1 MVLTLLALLALAAP
15 ALAGEQ
21 TLTYDL
27 VLAGQSVG
35 TRTLTIRHLP
45 EEPGVSGASRLLE
58 SWTELEATVAG
69 RTVRFTG
76 RASIRA
82 TETRLSYTSIFEQ
95 DGTRVQVQ
103 GRQASDGSWLLT
115 RREKGSTQE
124 ITYRRSEVDLS
135 TFHLLDPSLH
145 RQAIESSSTDV
156 LIAETGVVVNGPA
169 RDLGDDTVKLGD
181 LDIPVRRW
189 SWDPTAG
196 GMEVAWTQE
205 GLPVQYRLQFLGQSL
220 TATARELPPSD
231 WGSVEVQTFQS
242 TSGGSVLEEEL

>member
-1 MVLTLLALLALAAP
+1 MTLLALLAFAVP

-21 TLTYDL
+21 VLTYDL
-27 VLAGQSVG
+27 VLAGQPVG

-82 TETRLSYTSIFEQ
+82 TEARLSYTSTFDQ

-103 GRQASDGSWLLT
+103 GRQDRDGAWQLT
-115 RREKGSTQE
+115 RQEKGSTQE

-135 TFHLLDPSLH
+135 TFHMLDPSLH
-145 RQAIESSSTDV
+145 REAVESASLDV
-156 LIAETGVVVNGPA
+156 LIAETGVVVSGPA
-169 RDLGDDTVKLGD
+169 RDLGEDTVKLGD
-181 LDIPVRRW
+181 LDVPVRRW
-189 SWDPTAG
+189 AWDPTAG
-196 GMEVAWTQE
+196 GMEVAWTQD
-205 GLPVQYRLQFLGQSL
+205 GLPVQYRLEFLGQRL
-220 TATARELPPSD
+220 TATARELPASD
-231 WGSVEVQTFQS
+231 WGSVQVRTFQS
-242 TSGGSVLEEEL
+242 ASGGSVVEEDL